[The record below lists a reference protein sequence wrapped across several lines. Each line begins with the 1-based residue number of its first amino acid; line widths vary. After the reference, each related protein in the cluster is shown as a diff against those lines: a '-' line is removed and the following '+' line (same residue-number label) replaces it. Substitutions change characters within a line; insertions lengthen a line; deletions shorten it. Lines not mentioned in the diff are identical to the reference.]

1 MSEKKRGTNSILLLG
16 LRILPQ
22 VKFSIWNFAIPIIG
36 ALAFARLFPSGSTG
50 NTKIFLSILPNI
62 LAFDGAVLGLI
73 LGLFGIYGSIESNQR
88 TLFAICNAPE
98 GGKFSYFKQKI
109 VTVFKMCFWVF
120 FCSAG
125 LTLGYVLLSI
135 GDRALL
141 LVDFIN
147 PSYRPMGFAFLM
159 AWFQI
164 KLMVELKI
172 YLFSMYQR
180 TITEARAMALEN
192 QKKPFDSSID

>member
-1 MSEKKRGTNSILLLG
+1 MSGKKRGTNSIILLAF
-16 LRILPQ
+16 RILPQ
-22 VKFSIWNFAIPIIG
+22 VKFSFWNFIIPIVG
-36 ALAFARLFPSGSTG
+36 AVIFAKMFPVGSSG
-50 NTKIFLSILPNI
+50 NAKIFLGILPNL

-88 TLFAICNAPE
+88 TLFAICHAPE
-98 GGKFSYFKQKI
+98 GGRFSYFKQKLI
-109 VTVFKMCFWVF
+109 TVFKMCFWVF

-125 LTLGYVLLSI
+125 LTVGYVFLSL
-135 GDRALL
+135 GDRAISCF
-141 LVDFIN
+141 DFIN
-147 PSYRPMGFAFLM
+147 QSYRPMCFAFAM

-180 TITEARAMALEN
+180 TVNEARALAVEN
-192 QKKPFDSSID
+192 KQTPFDTSID